1 MFNYNHLYYFHL
13 AASEGSMTAAA
24 DHLGVAL
31 STVSEQIRL
40 LERTLGVALFER
52 TPSGMRLTT
61 AGQQAHEHTSV
72 MFRASERLAEALGRP
87 TAAKRPLVLQ
97 VGITATV
104 SRTLATDF
112 LMPVLLL
119 KECFPSIQTSTFSD
133 LLRDLRGH
141 ELDLVLC
148 DTEPVEPAR
157 RGLEITTLHRPRLV
171 AVSHPNFQPNET
183 WDNVELVH
191 YREGSAYRWEI
202 DRFLE
207 ERGYR
212 PRLVGES
219 DDSFLLLEA
228 AIRGG
233 FVAFVPRSVARD
245 AISVGRVKA
254 LLMLEP
260 GVAAVHALYHD
271 GESASLA
278 RQAVQMLAEY
288 ATAALEAS
296 YHRDRS
302 DPGG

>member
-1 MFNYNHLYYFHL
+1 MLNYNHLYYFHL
-13 AASEGSMTAAA
+13 AATEGSMTAAA
-24 DHLGVAL
+24 DHLGVTL

-40 LERTLGVALFER
+40 LERTLGVPLFDR
-52 TPSGMRLTT
+52 TSSGMHLTT
-61 AGQQAHEHTSV
+61 AGQQAHEQTSI

-87 TAAKRPLVLQ
+87 TAKRPLVLR

-104 SRTLATDF
+104 SRSVATDF
-112 LMPVLLL
+112 LMPVLEL
-119 KECFPSIQTSTFSD
+119 KECFPSIQTSTLSD

-171 AVSHPNFQPNET
+171 AVSKPEFKPHET

-191 YREGSAYRWEI
+191 YLEGSAYRWEI
-202 DRFLE
+202 DLFLD

-228 AIRGG
+228 VIRGG

-245 AISVGRVKA
+245 ALSLGRVKE
-254 LLMLEP
+254 LLTLEP
-260 GVAAVHALYHD
+260 GVAPVHALYHD
-271 GESASLA
+271 SESASLA
-278 RQAVQMLAEY
+278 RRAVQMLAEY
-288 ATAALEAS
+288 AASALDAK
-296 YHRDRS
+296 
-302 DPGG
+302 